1 MSVSRRQVA
10 YVTKAGEYTVWGMKR
25 DHKTKQEN
33 GFCFPP
39 ELQKFFF
46 FFFLTANKNHKELNL
61 HGWKAPTDS
70 ALVCERLWVSHSNTC
85 GSACVFEDLQSLSF
99 SVIAYRFF
107 IQQIYQGSNINTKDS
122 VFWVNWCSS
131 SLVCWLFMVCTR
143 WSCDWKFYETHHTFV
158 QTVALI
164 SFHHC

>member
-61 HGWKAPTDS
+61 HG
-70 ALVCERLWVSHSNTC
+70 
-85 GSACVFEDLQSLSF
+85 
-99 SVIAYRFF
+99 
-107 IQQIYQGSNINTKDS
+107 
-122 VFWVNWCSS
+122 
-131 SLVCWLFMVCTR
+131 
-143 WSCDWKFYETHHTFV
+143 
-158 QTVALI
+158 
-164 SFHHC
+164 

>member
-1 MSVSRRQVA
+1 MLLKQGN
-10 YVTKAGEYTVWGMKR
+10 TQCGGWKET
-25 DHKTKQEN
+25 TKQN
-33 GFCFPP
+33 KKMDFIFPHNCRSI
-39 ELQKFFF
+39 
-46 FFFLTANKNHKELNL
+46 FFLTANKIHKELNL

-70 ALVCERLWVSHSNTC
+70 ALVSERLWVSHSNTC
-85 GSACVFEDLQSLSF
+85 GSVCVFEDLQLSSF

-107 IQQIYQGSNINTKDS
+107 IQQIYQGSNIKTKDP

-143 WSCDWKFYETHHTFV
+143 WSCDLKFYETHHTFV